1 MFKEFIIFSFAG
13 LPPGLISIAIISLVI
28 TFLQLLAYKKLSD
41 QERIKEIKER
51 QKQISKEIREVK
63 DEKRLQA
70 LNKEML
76 SLSGELMRLS
86 MWPSLITLLPLLL
99 VLWLLRNVY
108 TANGVGN
115 IISWQANLPIVGNGA
130 GWLLC
135 FIVFTFV
142 FNLVLRKIMKIY

>member
-1 MFKEFIIFSFAG
+1 MLKEFITFSFAG
-13 LPPGLISIAIISLVI
+13 LPPGLISIAVISLVI
-28 TFLQLLAYKKLSD
+28 TFLQLLAYKKLSN
-41 QERIKEIKER
+41 QKRIKEIKER

-99 VLWLLRNVY
+99 VLWLLRNAY
-108 TANGVGN
+108 AASGVGN
-115 IISWQANLPIVGNGA
+115 IISWQANLPLVGNGA